1 MLRHASMV
9 YGPPMNLND
18 ELISLQNWLLSHGP
32 GCRDLAHFLRL
43 FNNEI
48 LSNYIPVDRI
58 FVGSLILHPLSS
70 GIAVSYDA
78 EEDRIERTEISHE
91 RFALLHSDVSTPMA
105 HMVSEKQR
113 LRARLATNETH
124 GMQELQDLAQ
134 DGYTDYLA
142 MPIVVGGRLRAGLT
156 FATRYTDGF
165 SEDTIELLQRLMVPM
180 GPVLILLIQNFEHRS
195 ILKAYLG
202 ADAGERVWSGQIH
215 RGDSEA
221 LEAAI
226 CFCDLRGFTE
236 LSEQLARDDL
246 LHLINDVFAQLVACV
261 SAQGGQVL
269 KFMGDGML
277 ATFANTRGRP
287 LCEPALEAAKNAIDA
302 IETLRDVRKREHKVT
317 PKIGIGL
324 HVGEVLYGNIGA
336 PGRLDFTVIGS
347 AVNQTAR
354 IEGLCSRVGQEILM
368 SEAFAHAVDATDHPQ
383 GEYTV
388 KGFDE
393 AIRIYGLTPRL
404 PISEPQS

>member
-1 MLRHASMV
+1 MNEKSAIEHLQHWILR
-9 YGPPMNLND
+9 
-18 ELISLQNWLLSHGP
+18 HGP
-32 GCRDLAHFLRL
+32 GCRDLAHFLRS
-43 FNNEI
+43 FSDEI
-48 LSNYIPVDRI
+48 LSQYIPVDRI
-58 FVGSLILHPLSS
+58 FVGSLVLHPLSS

-78 EEDRIERTEISHE
+78 EDDQISRTEISHE

-113 LRARLATNETH
+113 LRARLATDETH
-124 GMQELQDLAQ
+124 GMEERRALAEK
-134 DGYTDYLA
+134 GYTDYLA
-142 MPIVVGGRLRAGLT
+142 MPIIVGGRLRAGLT
-156 FATRYTDGF
+156 FATQYTDGF
-165 SEDTIELLQRLMVPM
+165 SDETIDLLQQLVVPI
-180 GPVLILLIQNFEHRS
+180 GPVLLLLIQNFEHRS

-202 ADAGERVWSGQIH
+202 ADAGERVWHGQIH

-236 LSEQLARDDL
+236 LSEQLAREEL

-277 ATFANTRGRP
+277 ATFANTNGRP
-287 LCEPALEAAKNAIDA
+287 LCDPALAAAKNAIDA
-302 IETLRDVRKREHKVT
+302 IAALRELRKHDQKVT

-336 PGRLDFTVIGS
+336 PGRLDFTVIGT

-354 IEGLCSRVGQEILM
+354 IEGLCSRVQQEILM
-368 SEAFAHAVDATDHPQ
+368 SEAFAQAVDATEYPQ
-383 GEYTV
+383 GEFTL
-388 KGFDE
+388 KGFD
-393 AIRIYGLTPRL
+393 APILVYGLAPKH
-404 PISEPQS
+404 PFSEPESS